1 MGPFSAGYERVIISS
16 EALRLTAD
24 LAPKWHRS
32 YCTFVLVLLCLAA
45 FSLRSKGLQVI
56 V

>member
-24 LAPKWHRS
+24 LAQNGIDRI
-32 YCTFVLVLLCLAA
+32 VLSC
-45 FSLRSKGLQVI
+45 
-56 V
+56 